1 MCSKKLKVKNYS
13 NGKLK
18 GAQVFFASGVKKVL
32 LKEYKD
38 ETSMTKPLSFA
49 QIVKNMRVTSYSL
62 KT

>member
-1 MCSKKLKVKNYS
+1 VQRKITGEELFKWQI
-13 NGKLK
+13 K

-38 ETSMTKPLSFA
+38 ETSMTKPLSFL